1 MATDIDAPE
10 GARVAAAGTAA
21 AARGA
26 SGKRPA
32 AEVEGVVA
40 TLLGHAVEKAREEE
54 RDRAGRES
62 QRRKR
67 EFGDQ
72 HAAFLLARVRALL
85 EEMETRP
92 EYGSSEEAARG
103 LAGWTLESIYNAFEE
118 SVPRLSGPWRS
129 QTACHAAGLA
139 LFGPEICG
147 ARFDEDADQNLDV
160 TFHTLLFM
168 RERSSLYPSPG
179 IREAP
184 IRAILSAA
192 TFE

>member
-1 MATDIDAPE
+1 
-10 GARVAAAGTAA
+10 
-21 AARGA
+21 
-26 SGKRPA
+26 
-32 AEVEGVVA
+32 VA

-160 TFHTLLFM
+160 TFQAAQTVA
-168 RERSSLYPSPG
+168 RRPG
-179 IREAP
+179 
-184 IRAILSAA
+184 SAA
-192 TFE
+192 ELLLLLLAIAATQRYGGKQSAGKGEEGESGGSDGAPVRLPTAEAGTETG